1 MEAVVDEHLLG
12 QSGAAGVLRS
22 RGNEVE
28 LAVTSGLEHGCKG
41 ILSGM
46 AGSRRNRIHD
56 TQHKGVTQ
64 TRHIVAGRQS
74 RILSLVKPV

>member
-22 RGNEVE
+22 RGHEVE
-28 LAVTSGLEHGCKG
+28 LTVACGLEHGCKS

-74 RILSLVKPV
+74 RIFSLVKSV